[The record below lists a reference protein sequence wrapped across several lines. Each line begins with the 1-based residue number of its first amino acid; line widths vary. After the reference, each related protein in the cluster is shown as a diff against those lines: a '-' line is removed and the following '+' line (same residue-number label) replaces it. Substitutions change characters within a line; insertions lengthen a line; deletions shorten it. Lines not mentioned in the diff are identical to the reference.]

1 MLIKPSNV
9 HTFMDVQCGCGE
21 TAGPDSE
28 SAFRW
33 FKVNGV
39 QTCEQCL
46 DDILRRIAYALEVE

>member
-9 HTFMDVQCGCGE
+9 HTFQNVGCRCGA

-28 SAFRW
+28 TPFRW
-33 FKVNGV
+33 FKVDGV

-46 DDILRRIAYALEVE
+46 EDILRCVAFALEW